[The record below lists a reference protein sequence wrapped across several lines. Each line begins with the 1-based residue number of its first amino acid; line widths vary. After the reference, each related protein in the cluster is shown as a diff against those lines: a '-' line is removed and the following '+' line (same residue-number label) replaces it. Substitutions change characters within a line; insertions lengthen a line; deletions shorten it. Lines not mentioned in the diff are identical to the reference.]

1 MKQEEFNKYSD
12 MYFRIKTKM
21 NNIQMSLHYGLSNED
36 KAFLEIVSDL
46 LEENKNKTAF
56 NENREVMFKEIVS
69 RI

>member
-21 NNIQMSLHYGLSNED
+21 NNIQMSLQYGLSNED

-46 LEENKNKTAF
+46 LEENKNK
-56 NENREVMFKEIVS
+56 RLRKGI
-69 RI
+69 RIMPNANVK

>member
-21 NNIQMSLHYGLSNED
+21 NNIQMAIHYGLSNED

-46 LEENKNKTAF
+46 LEENKNKRLRKGIDIMPNA
-56 NENREVMFKEIVS
+56 NVK
-69 RI
+69 

>member
-46 LEENKNKTAF
+46 LEENKRLRKGIDIMPNANVK
-56 NENREVMFKEIVS
+56 
-69 RI
+69 

>member
-1 MKQEEFNKYSD
+1 MKPDEFNKYSD

-46 LEENKNKTAF
+46 LEENKNKRLRKGIGIMPNA
-56 NENREVMFKEIVS
+56 NVK
-69 RI
+69 